1 MKNGCG
7 TIINHEFRFN
17 KNYKNFKSL
26 GKGTYQFDLKDSQ
39 IEGLQGQIWEDNDEV
54 YFSVTSSITPSQKD
68 IENLKQSKDRL
79 EKLDII
85 MSFEDMSKD
94 ILTSDILEV

>member
-39 IEGLQGQIWEDNDEV
+39 IKGLQGQIWGDNDEI
-54 YFSVTSSITPSQKD
+54 YFSVISSTTPSQKD
-68 IENLKQSKDRL
+68 IENLKYSKDKL
-79 EKLDII
+79 EKLGII

-94 ILTSDILEV
+94 ILDGAVLGD